1 MARVA
6 SLLKS
11 SQVDLVSRA
20 SAVLKGIYACCAIFC
35 CAHAHSA
42 EVLSRVGTIQV
53 PGTSAQNPFE
63 MFDNGLIAPSL
74 DRYFLSDI
82 TNKSVDVFRASTG
95 QFLFRVPGFF
105 GYSPPCCERV
115 GPGSLEIVGE
125 DELWV
130 TDADS
135 AVKIVSLAARKVVET
150 ISTGGRVRT
159 DALAYDPRDHVM
171 VVNNPD
177 DPIPFI
183 TFISVVAGHPILGKL
198 QFPRATASLEHA
210 VWSAKTGLYYLTI
223 PELDANHARG
233 GLAVIDPRKRT
244 VLRTIPIDRCGPNAV
259 ALGPDEQLLIGC
271 RAAGRGN
278 DYGFPPGT
286 FVMNL
291 RTEKID
297 RLAPVN
303 GSDQAWYNP
312 GDNRYYLAALANR
325 GGPVVAAIEASG
337 EHRVITATSQHFAHS
352 VAVDP
357 RTNHA
362 FVPFSATPTDP
373 DCLHGCIAVYAV
385 TGDEVAH

>member
-1 MARVA
+1 MAT
-6 SLLKS
+6 
-11 SQVDLVSRA
+11 
-20 SAVLKGIYACCAIFC
+20 AVLKGIYVCFAVFC
-35 CAHAHSA
+35 CADVHSA

-63 MFDNGLIAPSL
+63 MFDNGLIAARL

-105 GYSPPCCERV
+105 GYAPPCCERV
-115 GPGSLEIVGE
+115 GPGSLEIVDA
-125 DELWV
+125 DELWA

-135 AVKIVSLAARKVVET
+135 TVKIVSLPARKVVET
-150 ISTGGRVRT
+150 ISTGGQVRT

-183 TFISVVAGHPILGKL
+183 TFISVLAGHRILGKL

-223 PELDANHARG
+223 PELDADHARG
-233 GLAVIDPRKRT
+233 GLAVIDPRNRI
-244 VLRTIPIDRCGPNAV
+244 VLRTIPIDQCGPNAV

-278 DYGFPPGT
+278 DYGFPPRT

-291 RTEKID
+291 RSEKID
-297 RLAPVN
+297 RLASVN

-312 GDNRYYLAALANR
+312 GDNRYYLAALGNR
-325 GGPVVAAIEASG
+325 GGPVIAAIDANG

-357 RTNHA
+357 LTNHA
-362 FVPFSATPTDP
+362 FVPFSSTPTDP
-373 DCLHGCIAVYAV
+373 DCPHGCIAVYAV
-385 TGDEVAH
+385 TGDEVVH

>member
-6 SLLKS
+6 SLGRP
-11 SQVDLVSRA
+11 SQVDWVSA
-20 SAVLKGIYACCAIFC
+20 ILKRIYFCCAIFC
-35 CAHAHSA
+35 CADSHSA
-42 EVLSRVGTIQV
+42 EVLTRVGTIQV
-53 PGTSAQNPFE
+53 PGTSAQNPFD
-63 MFDNGLIAPSL
+63 MFDNGLIEAKG
-74 DRYFLSDI
+74 DRYLLSDI

-115 GPGSLEIVGE
+115 GPGSLEMV
-125 DELWV
+125 DENEVWA

-135 AVKIVSLAARKVVET
+135 TVKIVKLAARNIVET

-159 DALAYDPRDHVM
+159 DALAYNPRDHIM

-177 DPIPFI
+177 DPIPFV
-183 TFISVVAGHPILGKL
+183 TFISVLAGHPILGKL
-198 QFPRATASLEHA
+198 EFPRATASLEHA

-223 PELDANHARG
+223 PELDGSHARG

-244 VLRTIPIDRCGPNAV
+244 VLRTIPIDQCGPNAV

-278 DYGFPPGT
+278 DFGFPPRT

-297 RLAPVN
+297 RIAAVN
-303 GSDQAWYNP
+303 GSDQVWYNP
-312 GDNRYYLAALANR
+312 GDNRYYLSALGNR
-325 GGPVVAAIEASG
+325 GGPIIAVVEATG
-337 EHRVITATSQHFAHS
+337 RHRVVTATSQHFAHS

-357 RTNHA
+357 LTNHA
-362 FVPFSATPTDP
+362 FVPFSSTPTDP
-373 DCLHGCIAVYAV
+373 DCQHGCIAVYAV
-385 TGDEVAH
+385 KGEEVVH